1 MNDDIRVV
9 HHKDSGRMAENALRQ
24 RIDERTQL
32 NEHKPEDVL
41 RDTDA
46 TTMQDVATQEQRQT
60 ELLRFEENTPSY
72 PQYEEESDPFETV
85 FAQTGFE
92 EPPIAPEPE
101 PDRGL
106 KPESREPLNNT
117 DLKTEGTRAV
127 ASTLIADQS
136 GKAGQAAPE
145 SASVQPVFTNPGTES
160 PPESRSTEVQSS
172 GQDYVTN
179 RHIVPDISQPETAYE
194 NADSLFQ
201 TIYSETPF
209 SQDTQRLPEQPAYP
223 ASTGGRNPDSHFRAV
238 IKEPDNRSQSDAD
251 PLAAMLSQQLLD
263 NARRESGAMEPQITG
278 NDFVTNRH
286 KVPDDSAGRYSTR
299 PVQSSVQREAENRSH
314 AADST
319 DPTAVTKSQRLLD
332 KARQENRLPTAADNL
347 VTDRHKVGEDARAQ
361 GRNAGSRSEGR
372 GASGDLEEPLTM
384 HTTQVLLDK
393 AKRKDRIDRMLND
406 NPEHNID
413 PDAVLKPSG
422 DQPPGLL
429 DAGAPEESARTPSA
443 SASRLLK
450 GPAALLA
457 LGGRAAAGALLSSQL
472 YEHQEGADADSQSI
486 LNAAKDGGRGVRTLR
501 RGIRKLQRRRTTQRA
516 AQTGRAAAQAA
527 DEAVK
532 KAAENGGKKL
542 FGAIAEGAKE
552 LLAAVGALV
561 GGAVTPII
569 VVILA
574 ILMVIVM
581 FMSIF
586 TSMVGSPYGIFF
598 VKEQQQELEFSTAIS
613 RITSDYFST
622 IYEREMSKD
631 YESVEVD
638 CGITD
643 SNQTWKEI
651 VAVYAVD
658 VCKQGLDAITMDQ
671 EHYEILKDVFW
682 DKISISFSETSRTE
696 RVETVVREAHTE
708 RETHYYDPMGY
719 EVPSP
724 VAGGSS
730 QTVTINVPAE
740 IEVSYVTYI
749 TLHIKVE
756 EKSLDALK
764 AARGFDEG
772 EKRTVDD
779 LLAEPDTLWA
789 SLEED
794 FTNLI
799 ITGSGDDGGEVGAID
814 VTAYATVGETVFRA
828 LIQEGYTPQAACGI
842 LGNIQ
847 QECSM
852 NPKCVTGNAYGLC
865 QWLGDRKAKL
875 MRLRGYSSASVQTG
889 FMISELRSDTWIW
902 HTFGGEVNHRYAG
915 VHITSLSQ
923 FKRCSSVRAAAG
935 AFCICFER
943 PGEFPGNKWYEARLN
958 YASQWYR
965 YAQSHWM
972 GTN

>member
-9 HHKDSGRMAENALRQ
+9 KHNGDSGRMAENALRQ
-24 RIDERTQL
+24 RFDERTQL
-32 NEHKPEDVL
+32 NEHHAADVL

-60 ELLRFEENTPSY
+60 NLIHFEEEPAYSSA
-72 PQYEEESDPFETV
+72 YEEESDPFETI
-85 FAQTGFE
+85 FAETGFE
-92 EPPIAPEPE
+92 FPSGTPERE
-101 PDRGL
+101 PDSNL
-106 KPESREPLNNT
+106 KSEQREPLKET
-117 DLKTEGTRAV
+117 DLGVEGARAV
-127 ASTLIADQS
+127 AAKTFADQS
-136 GKAGQAAPE
+136 GKPGLSTPENVGQE
-145 SASVQPVFTNPGTES
+145 VF
-160 PPESRSTEVQSS
+160 
-172 GQDYVTN
+172 
-179 RHIVPDISQPETAYE
+179 
-194 NADSLFQ
+194 
-201 TIYSETPF
+201 
-209 SQDTQRLPEQPAYP
+209 
-223 ASTGGRNPDSHFRAV
+223 STGGTLDSSPDFRT
-238 IKEPDNRSQSDAD
+238 EQREYRSPEGQSRDA
-251 PLAAMLSQQLLD
+251 Q
-263 NARRESGAMEPQITG
+263 NADA
-278 NDFVTNRH
+278 NFVTNRH
-286 KVPDDSAGRYSTR
+286 KVWDAAAYFPQSESGGQWTAYQPPQQQAPSYQQKQEYETADGLFQTIISEFSFGQDAPTPQTTQSVSVAQRAPDSGLRA
-299 PVQSSVQREAENRSH
+299 VQRNADDQRRSAEASDPL
-314 AADST
+314 AAM
-319 DPTAVTKSQRLLD
+319 TAQRLVK
-332 KARQENRLPTAADNL
+332 KARQKCLSPVAGSDGIDL
-347 VTDRHKVGEDARAQ
+347 VTDRHKVENGKAAVES
-361 GRNAGSRSEGR
+361 GRSMGSRSVPDGESR
-372 GASGDLEEPLTM
+372 SAPMNVEDPLAM

-393 AKRKDRIDRMLND
+393 ARRKDRIDRMLND

-413 PDAVLKPSG
+413 PDVVLKPSG

-574 ILMVIVM
+574 LLMVIVM

-613 RITSDYFST
+613 RITSSYFSK
-622 IYEREMSKD
+622 IYEREMSKE
-631 YESVEVD
+631 YESVEVN
-638 CGITD
+638 CEITD
-643 SNQTWKEI
+643 SNQTWREI

-658 VCKQGLDAITMDQ
+658 VCKQGLDAITMDE
-671 EHYEILKDVFW
+671 EHYQILKDVFW

-696 RVETVVREAHTE
+696 CVETVVREAHTE
-708 RETHYYDPMGY
+708 TETHYYDPMGY

-730 QTVTINVPAE
+730 QTVTVNVPAE

-749 TLHIKVE
+749 TLHINVR
-756 EKSLDALK
+756 EKSLDELK
-764 AARGFDEG
+764 AARNLDEG
-772 EKRTVDD
+772 EKKTVDD
-779 LLAEPDTLWA
+779 LLAENDTLWA
-789 SLEED
+789 TLEED

-799 ITGSGDDGGEVGAID
+799 ISGDESGSVEAID
-814 VTAYATVGETVFRA
+814 VTAYATVGETVYRA

-852 NPKCVTGNAYGLC
+852 NPRCVTGGAYGLC
-865 QWLGDRKAKL
+865 QWMGDRKANL
-875 MRLRGYSSASVQTG
+875 MRLRGYSTASVQTG
-889 FMISELRSDTWIW
+889 FMISELRSQTGIW
-902 HTFGGEVNHRYAG
+902 RTYGGRVHYTYSG
-915 VHITSLSQ
+915 VHINSLSQ
-923 FKRCSSVRAAAG
+923 FKHCTNVRAAAG
-935 AFCICFER
+935 AFCVCFER
-943 PGEFPGNKWYEARLN
+943 SGEYPGNQWYEARLN

-972 GTN
+972 GSR